1 MGWSTRA
8 AHATSASAIGF
19 PIPLLALAPPTG
31 KFAAAV
37 PAGYVRPRA
46 GRGVAVALHRST
58 MWWEG
63 AVEEAD
69 YDDNIREHIVTA
81 SATVCWAMARF
92 CLLRTKKTDDAQAK
106 ARLIRHANL
115 WSTAAMA
122 KEDAKP

>member
-1 MGWSTRA
+1 
-8 AHATSASAIGF
+8 
-19 PIPLLALAPPTG
+19 
-31 KFAAAV
+31 
-37 PAGYVRPRA
+37 
-46 GRGVAVALHRST
+46 
-58 MWWEG
+58 MWREG

-81 SATVCWAMARF
+81 SATVCWVMARF

>member
-1 MGWSTRA
+1 LIFPLGRVV
-8 AHATSASAIGF
+8 TSLT
-19 PIPLLALAPPTG
+19 PKHLW
-31 KFAAAV
+31 
-37 PAGYVRPRA
+37 R
-46 GRGVAVALHRST
+46 
-58 MWWEG
+58 EG

-81 SATVCWAMARF
+81 SATACWVMARF

-122 KEDAKP
+122 KEDAN